1 VLWLLVGGYFDC
13 VVVGGGGDWCEE
25 VGASQVL
32 CVVNKSQGFSYQV
45 AEDYCLGNSNT
56 GHSKER
62 FSKPALWLKYH
73 TYRLKTVHTYELSP
87 NQTFIP

>member
-56 GHSKER
+56 GHFQRTVLETSLMAKIPYL
-62 FSKPALWLKYH
+62 SLKNRSY
-73 TYRLKTVHTYELSP
+73 L
-87 NQTFIP
+87 